1 MSGCLRKQVVYFNSF
16 YGLRLV
22 DFDPFWSLLPIH
34 KVEVPLLLLYIKTN
48 CLRRK
53 LKGSKQLFKGCEK
66 ALAASEFKTDCCT
79 LISFNY
85 YFLAQRF
92 LTILGGLKP
101 PCDSPCYGTLSSKN
115 FSSVI
120 LLLKSISDFF

>member
-1 MSGCLRKQVVYFNSF
+1 MRGCLRKQVVYFNSF

-22 DFDPFWSLLPIH
+22 DFDPFWYLLPIH

-48 CLRRK
+48 CSRRK

-79 LISFNY
+79 FIWFNY
-85 YFLAQRF
+85 YFLAHRF

-101 PCDSPCYGTLSSKN
+101 PLLRAC
-115 FSSVI
+115 SVVTDRSRFI
-120 LLLKSISDFF
+120 R